1 MHDIIIKI
9 EKKIAELEASKGA
22 YPSTEVSK
30 ATIEVAISNLYIA
43 LVNALK

>member
-30 ATIEVAISNLYIA
+30 ATTELAIATLYVA